1 MINFSESAW
10 LVTQEAPHG
19 TTAADQAHAAVEQ
32 AAEAHASGGLPQLDV
47 STWPGQLFWLAVTF
61 SLLFLMMWRVVLP
74 RIRNAI
80 EERRD
85 RIADDLDTAA
95 QLKQKA
101 DDSAAE
107 YERVLHDARAKA
119 HALAL
124 STRDSVDAAM
134 KAEAAE
140 ADAEIAKRQEAAE
153 HLIADMRTKA
163 LAEVNSIAADA
174 TRAIIDQLT
183 GAEFD
188 DKSIESAV
196 SGGR

>member
-1 MINFSESAW
+1 MINFSESTW
-10 LVTQEAPHG
+10 LIGQAQPHG
-19 TTAADQAHAAVEQ
+19 EAAADQAHAAVEH

-61 SLLFLMMWRVVLP
+61 TVLFMMLWKIVLP

-95 QLKQKA
+95 DFKQKA

-107 YERVLHDARAKA
+107 YERLLSDARAKA

-124 STRDSVDAAM
+124 GNRAEVDKAM
-134 KAEAAE
+134 SAEAE
-140 ADAEIAKRQEAAE
+140 VADLEIAKRQDAAE
-153 HLIADMRTKA
+153 QRIADMRTKA
-163 LAEVNSIAADA
+163 MAKVETIAVEA
-174 TRAIIDQLT
+174 TRAIIVQLT
-183 GAEFD
+183 GAELD
-188 DKSIESAV
+188 DKSIQSAV
-196 SGGR
+196 SDGR